1 MSPRTWTR
9 VGSAA
14 LVALVAACADSTSPN
29 SRVTDAMMTR
39 DAASDAGE
47 AASLDVAQ
55 MATGEADAGLPSLVA
70 AQSSS
75 TTCTYS
81 AATGRFA
88 CPTITT
94 AEGLTLNRS
103 YAYYGGGA
111 AQSAYSAT
119 TTDSINFQWTLKGT
133 LQGAGRTAWLDHNR
147 SLTVSGLAGAETQR
161 SWSGSGVRTDSSV
174 ATADGRT
181 RRSKLIATSTVNQV
195 VFKLPRS
202 TYPYPQSG
210 SITHDVT
217 VTSAFEGAAGS
228 TTRTGTRHVVVTFNG
243 TRTASVVIGSTS
255 CTLDLPTRVVSCP

>member
-1 MSPRTWTR
+1 MSPRTWMR
-9 VGSAA
+9 VTSAA
-14 LVALVAACADSTSPN
+14 LVAFAAACADSTSPD
-29 SRVTDAMMTR
+29 SRVSDTLMTR
-39 DAASDAGE
+39 DVASDAGE
-47 AASLDVAQ
+47 AVSLDVAQ
-55 MATGEADAGLPSLVA
+55 MASGEADAGLPSAVA
-70 AQSSS
+70 ASSS

-111 AQSAYSAT
+111 AQSAYNAT
-119 TTDSINFQWTLKGT
+119 TTDSINFQWTLAGT
-133 LQGAGRTAWLDHNR
+133 LQQAGRTAWLDHAR

-161 SWSGSGVRTDSSV
+161 SWNGSGARTDSSR
-174 ATADGRT
+174 ATLDGRT
-181 RRSKLIATSTVNQV
+181 RRSKIVATSTVNQV
-195 VFKLPRS
+195 VFRLPRT

-217 VTSAFEGAAGS
+217 VTSAFDGAAGS
-228 TTRTGTRHVVVTFNG
+228 TSRTGTRHVVVTFDG
-243 TRTASVVIGSTS
+243 TRTASVVVGTTT